1 MSDLAAE
8 INHAAHKGSRYEHA
22 DKIVKKKLNDLLSV
36 SDHFVQ

>member
-22 DKIVKKKLNDLLSV
+22 DKIVKKLNDLLSV